1 MATPSLRSLGANTR
15 LSMLNKP
22 RALATRQE
30 FAADIQREWSNAL
43 EATVAVGRRLNEA
56 KATLPHGE
64 YEAMVESDLPF
75 SAATARKLRK
85 AAELVDSGEIALDRL
100 PESYSTL
107 YAIATLP
114 DDTRQ
119 LAVEQGVIRPEVTR
133 AELEALKPPKPA
145 APKVEAP
152 GLFELFAGPAET
164 EEDEEAPPD
173 ALAEV
178 RTVIEAAR
186 PASPQPL
193 ALPAPTPTPMIIDVE
208 AVPVQTPASSAPA
221 VEKVSPMEGATDRP
235 WSVDPTDRCSILVRA
250 NDGKDWVALSGMRVD
265 HATETLIQYVAD
277 LHNARLMGGR

>member
-22 RALATRQE
+22 RALATRAE

-56 KATLPHGE
+56 KATLPHGD
-64 YEAMVESDLPF
+64 YEAMVEADLPF

-100 PESYSTL
+100 PESYTTL

-145 APKVEAP
+145 APRVQTP
-152 GLFELFAGPAET
+152 GLFALLAGPAEA
-164 EEDEEAPPD
+164 EDDEEGAPAE
-173 ALAEV
+173 ALGTVQAVIEPAKPTPV
-178 RTVIEAAR
+178 PAAPSRSPTVIDAEAV
-186 PASPQPL
+186 PVP
-193 ALPAPTPTPMIIDVE
+193 ALPAPAAEPK
-208 AVPVQTPASSAPA
+208 A
-221 VEKVSPMEGATDRP
+221 SPMAGAIDRP
-235 WSVDPTDRCSILVRA
+235 WSVDPNDRCSIIARMD
-250 NDGKDWVALSGMRVD
+250 DGKDWVVLSGMHVD
-265 HATETLIQYVAD
+265 AATAALVQYVVD
-277 LHNARLMGGR
+277 LHNAKLMGGR